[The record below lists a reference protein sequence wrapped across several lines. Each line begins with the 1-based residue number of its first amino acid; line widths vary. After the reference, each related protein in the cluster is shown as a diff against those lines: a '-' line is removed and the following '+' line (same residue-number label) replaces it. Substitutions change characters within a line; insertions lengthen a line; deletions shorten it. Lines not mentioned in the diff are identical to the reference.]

1 MESEDEVLNKWEG
14 EWEGEYSNFL
24 LIIQNKGY
32 NSFWWNVFHKI
43 HGKDF
48 WIK

>member
-14 EWEGEYSNFL
+14 EYSKFL

-32 NSFWWNVFHKI
+32 NSFWRNVFHKI
-43 HGKDF
+43 HKIDGKDF
-48 WIK
+48 

>member
-14 EWEGEYSNFL
+14 ENSNFL

-32 NSFWWNVFHKI
+32 NSFWWNAFHKI
-43 HGKDF
+43 QKTDGKDF
-48 WIK
+48 G